1 MKAENL
7 QGDTVVE
14 LYLIRH
20 ADALA
25 LGERGI
31 TNDQDRPLSEKG
43 ETQAEA
49 VAKALKAKGIVLD
62 RLYTSPLVRARQTGE
77 NILRVWSRPELA
89 LETCDE
95 LMPDSKHRKLSKFL
109 LKSGG
114 EKIGLVG
121 HMPHLGEYAAWL
133 LGAKD
138 AQIDLA
144 KAGVALI
151 QCGELPAKGLGELQ
165 WLVTPEWY

>member
-1 MKAENL
+1 V
-7 QGDTVVE
+7 D

-31 TNDQDRPLSEKG
+31 TNDEERPLSEKG
-43 ETQAEA
+43 ESQSQA
-49 VAKALKAKGIVLD
+49 VAKALAQRGIVLD
-62 RLYTSPLVRARQTGE
+62 KLYTSPLLRARQTAE
-77 NILRVWSRPELA
+77 IMLRVWAKPELT

-95 LMPDSKHRKLSKFL
+95 LIPGVKPRKLSKFL

-121 HMPHLGEYAAWL
+121 HMPDLGEFGAWL
-133 LGAKD
+133 LGAKK
-138 AQIDLA
+138 AQLEMA
-144 KAGVALI
+144 KSGVALI
-151 QCGELPAKGLGELQ
+151 TCGDLPAKGMGALQ
-165 WLVTPEWY
+165 WLVTPEWYC

>member
-1 MKAENL
+1 M
-7 QGDTVVE
+7 D

-31 TNDQDRPLSEKG
+31 TNDEERPLSEKG
-43 ETQAEA
+43 EADAERA
-49 VAKALKAKGIVLD
+49 AKALQARGIVLD
-62 RLYTSPLVRARQTGE
+62 RLLTSPLLRARQTAD
-77 NILRVWSRPELA
+77 ILLRVWAKPELV
-89 LETCDE
+89 LDTCDQ
-95 LMPDSKHRKLSKFL
+95 LAPSGKPRKLSKYI

-133 LGAKD
+133 LGNKKY
-138 AQIDLA
+138 QIDVA
-144 KAGVALI
+144 KAGIVYI
-151 QCGELPAKGLGELQ
+151 TCGELPAKGLGALQ

>member
-1 MKAENL
+1 
-7 QGDTVVE
+7 VE

-31 TNDQDRPLSEKG
+31 TNDEERPLSEKG
-43 ETQAEA
+43 EADAEA
-49 VAKALKAKGIVLD
+49 AAKALQSRGIMLD
-62 RLYTSPLVRARQTGE
+62 RLITSPLLRARQTAE
-77 NILRVWSRPELA
+77 ILLRVWSRPELI
-89 LETCDE
+89 LDTCE
-95 LMPDSKHRKLSKFL
+95 HLSPSGKPRKLSKYL

-114 EKIGLVG
+114 EKLGLVG

-133 LGAKD
+133 LGNKKF
-138 AQIDLA
+138 QIDLA
-144 KAGVALI
+144 KSGVALLS
-151 QCGELPAKGLGELQ
+151 CGELPAKGLGALQ

>member
-1 MKAENL
+1 M
-7 QGDTVVE
+7 E

-31 TNDQDRPLSEKG
+31 TNDEERPLSEKG
-43 ETQAEA
+43 ECQSEA
-49 VAKALKAKGIVLD
+49 AAKTLMLRGVALD
-62 RLYTSPLVRARQTGE
+62 RLYTSPLLRARQTAE
-77 NILRVWSRPELA
+77 ILLRVWAKPELI
-89 LETCDE
+89 LETCNG
-95 LMPDSKHRKLSKFL
+95 LAPGGKPRKLSKYL

-114 EKIGLVG
+114 GKIGLVG
-121 HMPHLGEYAAWL
+121 HMPDLAEFAGWL

-138 AQIDLA
+138 AQIDFA

-151 QCGELPAKGLGELQ
+151 TCGDVPSKGLGSLQ